1 MCKNNRQKNQ
11 KDKKTGKIFVRILC
25 KLRALRSTGFESREA
40 LPILGCFR
48 LPCPCGFSTVAVGA
62 EG

>member
-25 KLRALRSTGFESREA
+25 RPRALWSAGFESREA
-40 LPILGCFR
+40 LPILGCFGF
-48 LPCPCGFSTVAVGA
+48 PCPCGFSTVAAGA